1 MKDTEKYNIAIL
13 DGNMIEAARI
23 AAHIASRKASRW
35 NRTCWLR
42 DSRECLEKAGV
53 LTPDLEKTLR
63 RADVTGNFETLL
75 SLLDSLA
82 GEDGG
87 Q

>member
-1 MKDTEKYNIAIL
+1 MKSIEKYNLAIE
-13 DGNMIEAARI
+13 DGDLLKAAKI
-23 AAHIASRKASRW
+23 AAEIASRKASRW

-42 DSRECLEKAGV
+42 DSQECLEKAGV